1 MSITFTLSLLRILRS
16 SLGSVDSPT
25 SSGMLAT
32 LAVSLS
38 LASVRKGG
46 ILATSCAAGVFASC
60 ELRDS
65 LHKLG
70 HHHGVALIALSRL
83 ARAVS
88 TIEVASKDATEA
100 FGRRAS
106 HHRWLCAAALLAA
119 LCEVLDD
126 LRPGGHHGTALLALA
141 DFRDTTEHA
150 TSSGPIARFCSS
162 PFARASL
169 GLAALGFAA
178 IELLR
183 DSSVG
188 AHHGVAVLAGA
199 YVLKNGGDLVVLLCD
214 RLLRSRWRHTWRPI

>member
-1 MSITFTLSLLRILRS
+1 MVFAT
-16 SLGSVDSPT
+16 
-25 SSGMLAT
+25 T
-32 LAVSLS
+32 LAVSLAG
-38 LASVRKGG
+38 LRKGG
-46 ILATSCAAGVFASC
+46 VLATSCAAGVFASC

-88 TIEVASKDATEA
+88 TIEVASKDATGA
-100 FGRRAS
+100 FGRRNAS

-150 TSSGPIARFCSS
+150 TSSGPIAHFCSS
-162 PFARASL
+162 PFAKASL

-199 YVLKNGGDLVVLLCD
+199 YVLKNGGDLIVLLCD
-214 RLLRSRWRHTWRPI
+214 RLLRSTGWRRTWRPI